1 MAAKGWGL
9 MLLKY
14 RKALFSLLRP
24 PLWPALAN
32 RVAPSIEHHAAL
44 AGRQFKSI
52 VDVGANRGQFV
63 LFARMINR
71 DATIIAFEPLEA
83 PRRICERL
91 FARDPQVSI
100 RNVAIGASQHGALM
114 FVAAKDD
121 SSSLL
126 AVGGVQHEVFG
137 TTAQQTQPVEVRRLE
152 DCIAAEVLTAPA
164 LLKIDV
170 QGGELDVLRGAESL
184 LTSFAAIYVECSYV
198 PLYDGQALATDV
210 IGFLAERGFS
220 VAGVFNQHAHGRF
233 GPVQADFLFVRA
245 ERSEP
250 TSTTGSRSNAV
261 AA

>member
-1 MAAKGWGL
+1 

-24 PLWPALAN
+24 KLWPALAN
-32 RVAPSIEHHAAL
+32 GVAPSIEHHAAL
-44 AGRQFKSI
+44 AGRQFMSI

-83 PRRICERL
+83 PRSVCERL
-91 FARDPQVSI
+91 FAQDHQVI
-100 RNVAIGASQHGALM
+100 VKDVAIGASEHGASM

-126 AVGGVQHEVFG
+126 AVGGIQQEVFG
-137 TTAQQTQPVEVRRLE
+137 TTAQQTSPVRVRRLE
-152 DCIAAEVLTAPA
+152 DCIAAGDLAEPA

-170 QGGELDVLRGAESL
+170 QGGELEVLKGAERL
-184 LTSFAAIYVECSYV
+184 LASFAAIYVECSYV
-198 PLYDGQALATDV
+198 PLYEGQALALDV
-210 IGFLAERGFS
+210 IGFLAERGFAI
-220 VAGVFNQHAHGRF
+220 AGVFNQHEHRRF
-233 GPVQADFLFVRA
+233 GPVQADFLFVRIDPKKPCGLA
-245 ERSEP
+245 GLRS
-250 TSTTGSRSNAV
+250 RAV

>member
-1 MAAKGWGL
+1 

-24 PLWPALAN
+24 QLWPALAN
-32 RVAPSIEHHAAL
+32 GVAASIEHHAAL
-44 AGRQFKSI
+44 ADRPFKSI
-52 VDVGANRGQFV
+52 IDVGANRGQFV

-71 DATIIAFEPLEA
+71 DATIVAFEPLEA
-83 PRRICERL
+83 PRRVCERL
-91 FARDPQVSI
+91 FARDPRVI
-100 RNVAIGASQHGALM
+100 IKDVAIGASQHGALM

-137 TTAQQTQPVEVRRLE
+137 TTAQQTSPVQVRRLE
-152 DCIAAEVLTAPA
+152 DCIAAEDLASPA

-184 LTSFAAIYVECSYV
+184 LNGFAAIYVECSYV
-198 PLYDGQALATDV
+198 PLYEGQALASDV
-210 IGFLAERGFS
+210 IAFLAQRGFS
-220 VAGVFNQHAHGRF
+220 IAGVFNQHEHWRF
-233 GPVQADFLFVRA
+233 GPVQADFLFVRT
-245 ERSEP
+245 ERPEP
-250 TSTTGSRSNAV
+250 TVTAGLRSNAV